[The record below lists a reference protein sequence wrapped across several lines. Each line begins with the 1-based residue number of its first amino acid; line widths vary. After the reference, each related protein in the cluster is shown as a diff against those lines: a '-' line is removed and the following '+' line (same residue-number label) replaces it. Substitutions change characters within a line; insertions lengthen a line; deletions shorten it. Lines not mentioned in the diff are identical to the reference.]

1 MCMDSV
7 ENYARKWIKREK
19 EEVDSLSK
27 WAKAVRS
34 LIQIQIGKIRR
45 LMSIIATSV
54 FKDSEVAEIC
64 SLFTTNM
71 L

>member
-1 MCMDSV
+1 MDSV